1 MVGLTFLM
9 VFSLSV
15 CVPPMVYVDC
25 DNVTANVVGAGCQKS
40 CQTLDMECVSTDSL
54 YLVESILIKISL
66 TITSYSWTLPA
77 GKCFKICFL
86 YGPYSTKLTVSLAV
100 YVLMIKCWMA
110 KVAVLLQK
118 TVHVFTMGIS
128 TVQENQS
135 ELAVTTG
142 KSILKNNILEI
153 EQFKIYINNIISL

>member
-1 MVGLTFLM
+1 MHGWSHISHGFS
-9 VFSLSV
+9 SLSV

-25 DNVTANVVGAGCQKS
+25 GNVTANVVGAGCQKS

-54 YLVESILIKISL
+54 YLVESILIKMSL
-66 TITSYSWTLPA
+66 TITSYSGTLPP
-77 GKCFKICFL
+77 GECFKTCFL
-86 YGPYSTKLTVSLAV
+86 YGPYSTKLTVSLAA

-110 KVAVLLQK
+110 KVAALLQK
-118 TVHVFTMGIS
+118 TVHVFTMGIP
-128 TVQENQS
+128 TIQENQS

-153 EQFKIYINNIISL
+153 KK